1 MAPNF
6 QMGLL
11 TEDFAFEYFSLKWA
25 KMRAIHFK
33 RSISFEYVLLM
44 DKHEQN
50 TQPCLSN
57 AFLSHTSFTFIFRVA
72 TAFLFRI

>member
-1 MAPNF
+1 MFFKIYFCFSMAPNF

-11 TEDFAFEYFSLKWA
+11 TEYFAFEYFSLKWA

-50 TQPCLSN
+50 TLDAHSTMPL
-57 AFLSHTSFTFIFRVA
+57 
-72 TAFLFRI
+72 